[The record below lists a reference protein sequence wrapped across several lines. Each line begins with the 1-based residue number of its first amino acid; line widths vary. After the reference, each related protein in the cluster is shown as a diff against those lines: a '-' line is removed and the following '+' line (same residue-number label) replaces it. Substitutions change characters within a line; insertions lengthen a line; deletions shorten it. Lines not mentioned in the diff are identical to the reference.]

1 MRCCCSL
8 SALPLRVAAS
18 SWWQAASSCSQ
29 IKRDMRE
36 HDDDDD
42 DVAAALHRA
51 DSDQHDGHSAP
62 QPLCVQFTDIPHRNQ
77 VNYQSTI
84 RMDTAMLS
92 SLSSNPFAPRVAADR
107 VTGQSKSG
115 GTVAGPL

>member
-36 HDDDDD
+36 HDDDD